1 MSAETQKV
9 LEALAQVADPVMH
22 IPLTSLEMI
31 RDIQVQHKQVS
42 LTVELTTSSYPHRQ
56 KVQEQI
62 QSILQGLGYTPH
74 HIHIIEK
81 TNAQTSPAGKKHSLA
96 KPAQAEQAA
105 QETEKPPLS
114 NIKHIILVASG
125 KGGVGKST
133 VAVNLAAALALSG
146 ASVGL
151 LDADIYGPSVPIM
164 LGLDG
169 KGQPEMIKE
178 GDEQRIIPMHAHGIE
193 AISMGF
199 FVPPDVAMAW
209 RGPMVHSALLQ
220 FMREVAWSD
229 LDYMVM
235 DLPPGTGDIQMTLAQ
250 RVKVA
255 GSVIVTTPQLVALA
269 DVIRAKAFFDKLRV
283 PIFGVVENMSYF
295 MGDDGKKYDIF
306 GSGGGAHAA
315 ERFELPLLA
324 EIPLAPEVRIQSDD
338 GTPVVISHPNHA
350 VSKAFM
356 GLAQTLREK
365 LPV

>member
-9 LEALAQVADPVMH
+9 LEALAQVSDPVMH

-31 RDIQVQHKQVS
+31 KNIEIQGKQLS
-42 LTVELTTSSYPHRQ
+42 LTIELTTSSYPHHQ
-56 KVQEQI
+56 KVQEEVQA
-62 QSILQGLGYTPH
+62 ILVGLGYEAPK
-74 HIHIIEK
+74 INVVEK
-81 TNAQTSPAGKKHSLA
+81 TSAQSSPAGKKHTLS
-96 KPAQAEQAA
+96 KPQPAAAA
-105 QETEKPPLS
+105 QETPPLA
-114 NIKHIILVASG
+114 NVKHIILVASG

-133 VAVNLAAALALSG
+133 VAVNLASALALTG
-146 ASVGL
+146 ASTGL

-169 KGQPEMIKE
+169 KGQPKMVKE
-178 GDEQRIIPMHAHGIE
+178 GDEQRIIPMQAHGIE
-193 AISMGF
+193 TISMGF

-250 RVKVA
+250 RIKVS

-283 PIFGVVENMSYF
+283 PILGVVENMSYF
-295 MGDDGKKYDIF
+295 VGDDGKKYDIF

-324 EIPLAPEVRIQSDD
+324 EIPLAPEVRVQSDD
-338 GTPVVISHPNHA
+338 GTPLPIANPNHP

-356 GLAQTLREK
+356 DLAQKIREE

>member
-1 MSAETQKV
+1 MSAEIQKV

-22 IPLTSLEMI
+22 IPLTNLEMI
-31 RDIQVQHKQVS
+31 RDIQVQNKQVS

-56 KVQEQI
+56 KVQQQI
-62 QSILQGLGYTPH
+62 ESILQGLGYTCH
-74 HIHIIEK
+74 LHIIEK
-81 TNAQTSPAGKKHSLA
+81 SNAQSSSPAGKKHSLA
-96 KPAQAEQAA
+96 KPAQNTQEAQAAEQM
-105 QETEKPPLS
+105 PLS

-133 VAVNLAAALALSG
+133 VAVNLAASLALSG

-178 GDEQRIIPMHAHGIE
+178 GEEQRIIPMHAHGIE

-250 RVKVA
+250 RVKVS
-255 GSVIVTTPQLVALA
+255 GSVVVTTPQLVALA

-283 PIFGVVENMSYF
+283 PILGVVENMSYF
-295 MGDDGKKYDIF
+295 VGDDGKKYDIF

-338 GTPVVISHPNHA
+338 GTPVVISHPNHP

-356 GLAQTLREK
+356 GLAQKVREMCP
-365 LPV
+365 L